1 MTREQPVSARVHFH
15 SEYPNRAYCGAV
27 LEKNTPRTEDRAKT
41 TCVNCIAARN
51 ADEEAR
57 S

>member
-1 MTREQPVSARVHFH
+1 MSERVHFH

-27 LEKNTPRTEDRAKT
+27 LEKNAPRTEDRVRVS
-41 TCVNCIAARN
+41 CPNCGAALR

>member
-15 SEYPNRAYCGAV
+15 SEYPNRAYCGAISPGRITRERK
-27 LEKNTPRTEDRAKT
+27 LT
-41 TCVNCIAARN
+41 TCRNCLAALH

-57 S
+57 R